1 MDVQIEV
8 MLGAAKPAGTRE
20 GITLSVNAEGTMQLD
35 KLTFDAVAFAARAA
49 TATQR
54 LAADLAEF
62 FDQRRNDPGH
72 VCWSRVDHA

>member
-1 MDVQIEV
+1 
-8 MLGAAKPAGTRE
+8 
-20 GITLSVNAEGTMQLD
+20 VNAEGTMQLD

-62 FDQRRNDPGH
+62 FDQRRNDPGMC
-72 VCWSRVDHA
+72 VGSRVDHA